1 MGNKTS
7 SKIRSFKD
15 LEIWKRSITLVENA
29 YTLTRLLPKEET
41 YSLTSQLRRSAVS
54 IPSNISEGFARL
66 HNKEYRQFLYVSL
79 GSCAELTTQ
88 LIIASRLKYI
98 DKNKVEQ
105 LLNEIDEISKMTM
118 GLIKKLN
125 TND

>member
-1 MGNKTS
+1 M
-7 SKIRSFKD
+7 R
-15 LEIWKRSITLVENA
+15 
-29 YTLTRLLPKEET
+29 
-41 YSLTSQLRRSAVS
+41 
-54 IPSNISEGFARL
+54 
-66 HNKEYRQFLYVSL
+66 NKEYRRFLYVSL